1 MAPPIEPNKPGFS
14 SLTHDFLPPE
24 NKIAKKKYQKDVSPV
39 SLKEPGIQADDGTQG
54 AKAITSFET
63 IKPVSTSPLMDE
75 KNCPVPEQEL
85 EELLSTDGELA
96 KIHRENSE
104 NHYISE
110 SDRALK
116 SLMESINNGDL
127 NNDLSNKRALCSYK
141 NLVLNLNLPKDL
153 TITLTMPSGD
163 TFCLIPVNSRLMVI
177 DNLQPLIST
186 AIQLTEDIKD
196 SRTSQQRALPP
207 PSRKKEILENINQ
220 LLPRINN
227 PEPFISRLNEIKRPP
242 ICITTDSC
250 KPSPADVQSRST
262 PEAELAIT
270 TINTP
275 EKIEKLA
282 DQLTV
287 HREKVQ
293 SFIHWTQRTLLE
305 NGPDMS
311 WIAPHWPNIEGGPLQ
326 QARQLVG
333 SGSEHLSAR
342 LIAMTGAIEDDIAG
356 LKRYIRDAAKY
367 DFRGG
372 EQYLRQVDIYAEVV
386 RRLSNTQSAKKKADG
401 EIAAIIDSKRAIAQT
416 STGKMA
422 QCVPDAIQELAG
434 LHKQLK
440 KRFNADLFEQELIK
454 VLAEDSKSFSS
465 RLHIYQHDRWH
476 QVTLEYTPAASM
488 RLHDDRADTADAENR
503 DPFANGYHDKLALSM
518 ERNSPHAINMLAY
531 TMQVDGQE
539 TARHIRVGCPYAY
552 KEKGE
557 NVDRITD
564 QRLDEIFTALLLH
577 NHKPALQ
584 NAMENPDH
592 QPIQLDCL
600 YLNLLSPDHIR
611 DSRIARAAG
620 LENEKEWT
628 EKLHEKLMEMSNK
641 ERTLTIH
648 YADGRS
654 VAVKIRP
661 RPVMLVAP
669 CNKLALADR
678 QKSLSGKILIANAN
692 TWKTVMDVNGAALQ
706 QLVGSNH
713 QYGGLL
719 GEKLPAL
726 SASNQYRAKELADD
740 LWALYN
746 TPGGLQQIAEQAG
759 PFYFSG
765 KLREL
770 SAIMGMDLF
779 TGCKSNKDRTGLS
792 EAVQQSMSIC
802 GTYGLTEQFMVYG
815 GHIMI
820 QMKNTGLPGYKLD
833 GTQAKQ
839 LDDSIFSKLT
849 RH

>member
-1 MAPPIEPNKPGFS
+1 MAPPIEPNKPGSNSF
-14 SLTHDFLPPE
+14 THDFPTPE
-24 NKIAKKKYQKDVSPV
+24 SKIAKKKFQKDVAPV
-39 SLKEPGIQADDGTQG
+39 RLKEPGIQADDGQQG
-54 AKAITSFET
+54 TKAITSFET
-63 IKPVSTSPLMDE
+63 IKSVNASSLVDE
-75 KNCPVPEQEL
+75 KNSPVPEQEL

-104 NHYISE
+104 NYYISE
-110 SDRALK
+110 SGRALK

-127 NNDLSNKRALCSYK
+127 NNDLSDKKAFNSYK
-141 NLVLNLNLPKDL
+141 NLVTQLNLPKDL
-153 TITLTMPSGD
+153 TITLAMPSGD
-163 TFCLIPVNSRLMVI
+163 IFCLIPVNSRLKII

-220 LLPRINN
+220 LLPRVNN
-227 PEPFISRLNEIKRPP
+227 PEPFISRLNEIKKPP
-242 ICITTDSC
+242 ICITTVSC
-250 KPSPADVQSRST
+250 KPSPTDVQSRST
-262 PEAELAIT
+262 QLAIT

-282 DQLTV
+282 DQLTA

-293 SFIHWTQRTLLE
+293 SFIHWAQRSLLE
-305 NGPDMS
+305 NGPDMR
-311 WIAPHWPNIEGGPLQ
+311 WIAPHWPDIEGGPLQ

-356 LKRYIRDAAKY
+356 LKRYIRDAGQY

-372 EQYLRQVDIYAEVV
+372 EQYLTQVNIYAEVV
-386 RRLSNTQSAKKKADG
+386 RRLSNTQSAKKNADG

-416 STGKMA
+416 STGTTA
-422 QCVPDAIQELAG
+422 QCVPDAIQELTG

-440 KRFNADLFEQELIK
+440 KRFNADLFEQELMK
-454 VLAEDSKSFSS
+454 ALAEDSESFSS

-488 RLHDDRADTADAENR
+488 RFHDDRADTADAERENR

-584 NAMENPDH
+584 NAMKNPDH
-592 QPIQLDCL
+592 RPIQLDCL

-654 VAVKIRP
+654 AAVKIRP

-678 QKSLSGKILIANAN
+678 QKSLSGKILMANAN
-692 TWKTVMDVNGAALQ
+692 TWKTVMEVNGAALQ

-719 GEKLPAL
+719 GKKLPAL
-726 SASNQYRAKELADD
+726 SASNQYRAKELADE

-746 TPGGLQQIAEQAG
+746 TPGGLQQVAEQSG

-792 EAVQQSMSIC
+792 EAVQQSMSTC
-802 GTYGLTEQFMVYG
+802 GTPGLTEQFMVYG

-849 RH
+849 R